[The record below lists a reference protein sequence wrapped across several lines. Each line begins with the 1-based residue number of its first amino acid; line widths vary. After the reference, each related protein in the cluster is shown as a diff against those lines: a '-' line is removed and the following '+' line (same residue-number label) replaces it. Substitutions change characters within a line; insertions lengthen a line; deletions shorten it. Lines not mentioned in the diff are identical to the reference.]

1 MRYMLCLTI
10 ISTCEIYK
18 FIFGNF
24 IFIFK
29 STYEFEILRKYVVI
43 FFNSIFGYYYI
54 YLKWMVLI
62 FGFKRFEWIYG
73 NLISILYFPMNF
85 FNRYKGMYF
94 K

>member
-1 MRYMLCLTI
+1 MRCMLYLTI

-43 FFNSIFGYYYI
+43 CFFNSIFDYYYI
-54 YLKWMVLI
+54 YLKMDNVDI
-62 FGFKRFEWIYG
+62 WI
-73 NLISILYFPMNF
+73 
-85 FNRYKGMYF
+85 
-94 K
+94 